1 MYGAL
6 YMRPNP
12 TKGESGLSRALGG
25 IKMAKAIKRFSVDI
39 PSNR

>member
-12 TKGESGLSRALGG
+12 TKGESGSSRASGV
-25 IKMAKAIKRFSVDI
+25 IRMAKAIKRFLVDVL
-39 PSNR
+39 STR